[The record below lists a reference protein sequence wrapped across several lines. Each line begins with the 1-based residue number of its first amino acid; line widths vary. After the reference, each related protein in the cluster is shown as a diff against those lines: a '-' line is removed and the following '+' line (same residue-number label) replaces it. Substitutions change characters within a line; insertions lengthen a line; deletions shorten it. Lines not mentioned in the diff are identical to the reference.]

1 MQLRCDIL
9 IQWVLTLL
17 IEIGELPTGVPQNL
31 VPFITQTGMGMRA
44 ELSVFGDDYPT
55 PDGTAVRD
63 YIYVVDLAKAHVIAL
78 KRLLEMVSGNKI
90 KSIQKGYIA
99 GTNADTVIDLKDKT
113 VLPGFIDMHVHLE
126 SEFNPQV
133 YIKSGHNPQFTLE
146 EIQSITSTAKNYG
159 MSVAAH
165 AHGDM
170 LPLKPPLEK
179 PRPIPPPRRTLFQ
192 KSLFSSSLRNI
203 LKHLSNI
210 YCDAIGVE
218 YMYIRKPERVEWI
231 QNWLNVNDNQPNYDA
246 NRKKHILKKLN
257 QAVSFEGFL
266 HTKYVG
272 QKRFSLEGNESLI
285 PGLDAIV
292 ERAAEMGVEQFVMG
306 MAHRGRLNVLTNIF
320 GKAAKDIFSEFD
332 GKDYEQEIFDG
343 DVKYHLGWTSDR
355 KSDNGNKITMNI
367 APNPSHLETVHGDAA
382 IAGQGLIYEV
392 VQMATLDGY
401 KTNGTIHI
409 VVNNQIGFTTNY
421 LDARSSTYC
430 TDVGKVTLS
439 PVLHVNA
446 DDAEAVVHA
455 SIFALEYRMR
465 FNRDVFLDL
474 LGYRKYGHNEGDEPR
489 FTQPKLYKAIS
500 KHSNPRDIYAAKL
513 IAEGVIGDTYVKQ
526 LEKEY
531 KDSLEEELEDSRK
544 EDKTV
549 ITPFMAE
556 AWKGFDNAREWEM
569 MDAVDTKFS
578 KKKLSAIAKTI
589 TELPKDKKFL
599 RKVERLINDR
609 KKMFFETDKLD
620 WAMGELL
627 AYGSLL
633 EEGFGVRISGQDVE
647 RGTFSHRHAVMKV
660 EESEEEVLLLNHLSD
675 TQGDFQI
682 YNSLLSEYG
691 VVGFDYGYAMASP
704 NTLTIW
710 EAQFGDFSNG
720 AQIMIDQYISAAED
734 KWKLQNGLSLLRH
747 PKAVSTV
754 SELATGGF
762 QEVIDDV
769 DAVIKKVKTLVFC
782 TGKFYYDL
790 LAAQEEKKRDDIALV
805 RIEQLFPVPADQM
818 NEVINKYKN
827 ADDIVWAQEEPRN
840 MGAWSHFLMH
850 FEGARNFRVA
860 SRRFYAS
867 PAAGSAGSPITE
879 VEIAEWLVED
889 GDYVEKDQA
898 IAEVDSDKA
907 TLELPAEQAGII
919 SLKAEVGDAVEVG
932 AVVCLIDTSAAKPDG
947 DAPKKEEAKT
957 APKVEEKKVAAPVK
971 ESYATGTASPAA
983 KKILDEKGIDSSA
996 VKGTGRDGRIT
1007 KDDAVKANPS
1017 MGTATTGGTRGESRS
1032 KLSMLRRKVAEAF
1045 SFCEE

>member
-1 MQLRCDIL
+1 MDKYSFLNAAH
-9 IQWVLTLL
+9 TS
-17 IEIGELPTGVPQNL
+17 
-31 VPFITQTGMGMRA
+31 FFA
-44 ELSVFGDDYPT
+44 ELYDKYLTSPDSIEPSWRSFFQGYDFGMESSLDELDISSQNGAVEVPMT
-55 PDGTAVRD
+55 LKKEFQVVKLIDGYRSRGHLFTKTNPVRARRQ
-63 YIYVVDLAKAHVIAL
+63 YLPSLDLETFGL
-78 KRLLEMVSGNKI
+78 NEGDL
-90 KSIQKGYIA
+90 
-99 GTNADTVIDLKDKT
+99 DTV
-113 VLPGFIDMHVHLE
+113 
-126 SEFNPQV
+126 
-133 YIKSGHNPQFTLE
+133 FTAG
-146 EIQSITSTAKNYG
+146 EILGLGA
-159 MSVAAH
+159 
-165 AHGDM
+165 
-170 LPLKPPLEK
+170 
-179 PRPIPPPRRTLFQ
+179 
-192 KSLFSSSLRNI
+192 SSLRNI
-203 LKHLSNI
+203 LKHLTNI

-367 APNPSHLETVHGDAA
+367 APNPSHLETVGAVVEGIARAKQDADYADDFSKVLPIVVHGDAA

-500 KHSNPRDIYAAKL
+500 KHSNARDIYAAKL

-734 KWKLQNGLSLLRH
+734 KWKLQNGLVMLLPHGYEFQGAEHSSARMERYLQLCARDNMYIADVSTPANMFHLLRRQMKSNFRKPLIVFTPKSLLRH

-762 QEVIDDV
+762 QEVIDDI

-818 NEVINKYKN
+818 NEVINKYRN

-867 PAAGSAGSPITE
+867 PAAGSA
-879 VEIAEWLVED
+879 V
-889 GDYVEKDQA
+889 
-898 IAEVDSDKA
+898 
-907 TLELPAEQAGII
+907 
-919 SLKAEVGDAVEVG
+919 
-932 AVVCLIDTSAAKPDG
+932 
-947 DAPKKEEAKT
+947 
-957 APKVEEKKVAAPVK
+957 
-971 ESYATGTASPAA
+971 
-983 KKILDEKGIDSSA
+983 
-996 VKGTGRDGRIT
+996 
-1007 KDDAVKANPS
+1007 
-1017 MGTATTGGTRGESRS
+1017 RS
-1032 KLSMLRRKVAEAF
+1032 KKRHQQIIEYVFDKSKDNMTRPTTKK
-1045 SFCEE
+1045 